1 MIKQLFAIMVVAASA
16 TAAAQDVSIKSETF
30 GSGTPGNGG
39 FENAS
44 QVFENDIYHAPQYMA
59 AFPTAA
65 TIWPRVV
72 DVSCIRIGSSVVA
85 SVNKSGEVVS
95 ATVEPKLK
103 CEGYNWTPKMGRGEY
118 LFFRP
123 HLVEPVQPTIEVRET
138 TIIKEVPAKKVR
150 Q

>member
-16 TAAAQDVSIKSETF
+16 TAAAQDVSIKTETF

-39 FENAS
+39 FENATK
-44 QVFENDIYHAPQYMA
+44 VFENDIYFAPQYMA

-72 DVSCIRIGSSVVA
+72 DVPCVRVGTVIVA
-85 SVNKSGEVVS
+85 SVNKDGIVAGQTE
-95 ATVEPKLK
+95 TPKLK
-103 CEGYNWTPKMGRGEY
+103 CDGYNWTPKMGRGEY

-123 HLVEPVQPTIEVRET
+123 QVIEPVQSTIEIRET